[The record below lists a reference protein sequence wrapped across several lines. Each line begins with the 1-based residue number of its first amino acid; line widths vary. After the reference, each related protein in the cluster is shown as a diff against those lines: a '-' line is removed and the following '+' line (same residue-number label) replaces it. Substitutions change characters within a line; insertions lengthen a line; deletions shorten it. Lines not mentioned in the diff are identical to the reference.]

1 VTLAPNTYEEL
12 SCQELVELVT
22 DYLEASLDDETRRR
36 FEDHLDECG
45 GCAAYLRQMRTT
57 VELTGRLRMTEL
69 APDVR
74 HALVRAFHD
83 G

>member
-1 VTLAPNTYEEL
+1 MAEAEDFPCAQV
-12 SCQELVELVT
+12 VELVT
-22 DYLEASLDDETRRR
+22 DYLEALLDDETRRR

-45 GCAAYLRQMRTT
+45 GCAAYLHQMRTT
-57 VELTGRLRMTEL
+57 VELTGRLRVSEL